1 MTKTLGIAI
10 AALLLHLSASVW
22 ADGPLTVD
30 APYVRAVPPGQTTS
44 AVFMRVV
51 NNGDV
56 PRTLVGGKSEVAEAV
71 ELHTHTMEGGMMRM
85 RRVEGIEVP
94 AAGSVTLEPG
104 GLHVMLIGLRR
115 DLNPGDQ
122 VDVTLD
128 LDDGS
133 VVQVEAPV
141 REVQAME
148 PHHH

>member
-10 AALLLHLSASVW
+10 GALLLHLSASVW
-22 ADGPLTVD
+22 ADGPLSVE
-30 APYVRAVPPGQTTS
+30 APYARAVPPGQTTS

-56 PRTLVGGKSEVAEAV
+56 ARTLVGGKSEVAEAV
-71 ELHTHTMEGGMMRM
+71 ELHEHTMEGGMMRM

-94 AAGSVTLEPG
+94 ASGSVTLEPG

-122 VDVTLD
+122 VDLTLD

-133 VVQVEAPV
+133 VLQVEAPV
-141 REVQAME
+141 REVPAME
-148 PHHH
+148 HRHH